1 MAHNRSQHLVW
12 LAVPLTFGV
21 YLLTLS
27 PTVGMIDS
35 GELAAGCRLLNIL
48 HSTGYPL
55 YTMLGRL
62 ASLVPLGTVFHR
74 VAMLSA
80 VPAALGVALLL
91 LLGLRLGLSRP
102 VAGAAALLLGF
113 SFPVWNEA
121 VDVEV
126 FALTLLMVS
135 LLWLL
140 AESAGSG
147 RSLPVLAYV
156 AGLTMT
162 NHLTATSTVLGVALV
177 VILSYRKDLVRRI
190 PALALLLTLGL
201 SPYVFLVLRSRAGPL
216 FPWGNPY
223 NLERFY
229 WTVTGREFQCRM
241 FSLPFWAVMHNA
253 VRGAALLARSLVYVL
268 VPVIFYGAVRLFRQ
282 RRNLAIGLI
291 VSAVLLFGYA
301 INYDIPDIE
310 SYYIPCVFALI
321 VLAAVGLEGLIS
333 NVECRVRGPAARTAV
348 RQAPWLL
355 GIAALVL
362 NFRVAGRQ
370 GDYVAYDYMM
380 NMLTSAGQ
388 NATIITD
395 WRDLSGPMFYEQH
408 AEHVRPDVCFIDKE
422 LLREPW
428 YLDYIER
435 DYPWLVE
442 RSRAEI
448 EAYRPYLD
456 QFERGQIKD
465 PTEIERRYIALLESF
480 VNRSPERPAYTTF
493 FDARGTSDPG
503 AGLMFAGVRR
513 APVGV
518 LFQIRRDTVL
528 PDFDYAKL
536 VVRLPRNE
544 PDSLTRD
551 VLSIYRYFVIRR
563 ANALA
568 AFGRPDE
575 IPPLLAWY
583 RSLPVAR
590 LAPLPGS
597 N

>member
-1 MAHNRSQHLVW
+1 MTRNRSQHLVW

-21 YLLTLS
+21 YFLTLS
-27 PTVGMIDS
+27 PAVGMIDS
-35 GELAAGCRLLNIL
+35 GELAAGLLLNTL

-55 YTMLGRL
+55 YTLLGRL

-113 SFPVWNEA
+113 SFPVWSSA
-121 VDVEV
+121 VDVEL
-126 FALTLLMVS
+126 FGLTLLMVS

-156 AGLTMT
+156 AGLAMT
-162 NHLTATSTVLGVALV
+162 NHLTAASTVLGVALV
-177 VILSYRKDLVRRI
+177 VVLSYRKDLVRRL
-190 PALALLLTLGL
+190 PALALLLILGL
-201 SPYVFLVLRSRAGPL
+201 SVYVFLVLRSRAGPL
-216 FPWGNPY
+216 FPWGNPD
-223 NLERFY
+223 NLERFW
-229 WTVTGREFQCRM
+229 WTVTGREFQIRM
-241 FSLPFWAVMHNA
+241 FSLPFPAVVHNA

-268 VPVIFYGAVRLFRQ
+268 VPVVFYGAVRLFRQ

-291 VSAVLLFGYA
+291 VATVLLFGYA
-301 INYDIPDIE
+301 VNYNIPDIKP
-310 SYYIPCVFALI
+310 YYIPCVFALI
-321 VLAAVGLEGLIS
+321 LLAAVGLEGLIS
-333 NVECRVRGPAARTAV
+333 NVERRARSPVARTAL

-362 NFRVAGRQ
+362 NFPVAGKQ
-370 GDYVAYDYMM
+370 GDYVAHDYMM

-388 NATIITD
+388 NATIITN
-395 WRDLSGPMFYEQH
+395 WRDLSGPMFYLQH

-428 YLDYIER
+428 YLHYLER

-448 EAYRPYLD
+448 EAYRPYVE
-456 QFERGQIKD
+456 QFVHGQIKN
-465 PTEIERRYIALLESF
+465 TAEIQRRYIALLESF
-480 VNRSPERPAYTTF
+480 VDRSPERPAYTTF
-493 FDARGTSDPG
+493 DVTKRRGAD
-503 AGLMFAGVRR
+503 AGLMFVGVRR

-518 LFQIRRDTVL
+518 LFQIRRDSVL

-544 PDSLTRD
+544 PDSLTRA
-551 VLSIYRYFVIRR
+551 VLSVYRHFVIRR

-568 AFGRPDE
+568 EFGRPDE

-590 LAPLPGS
+590 LAPLPDS
-597 N
+597 S